1 LSNDAQKLLDAL
13 PLIHLLWACPLMI
26 LVAALLL
33 VDLAGVAALA
43 GIGLLLTM
51 IPLNLLLVRRLKA
64 ARAAHLPHSD
74 ARVARC
80 LELVKGVRAL
90 KFHGWDAAFEADLLA
105 RRERELPYIRTEL
118 GLFAR
123 LMTMTIALPQLAT
136 ALALAAAVLTS
147 PSSPLTADLAF
158 PVLSLFSVVRFP
170 IMFFGELVGQ
180 LTQGAVALRRIG
192 RFLAR
197 AEAAAANPRLRVSRS
212 RSGRL
217 SAPPP
222 RRAVPPAAKAPAA
235 PLAIDRLS
243 LRVERGELLLV
254 AGAVGCGKSTFLAG
268 VLGEA
273 VLEAGGVRTS
283 PGEAVAYCAQ
293 TAWVQHMSVRDNI
306 LFGSSFDEA
315 RYTAVVN
322 ACALRADLAA
332 LPHGDATVVGERG
345 VTLSGG
351 QQQRVALARAVYS
364 RPSLLLLDDVFSA
377 LDGSTGRHIFEAL
390 FEGASPLLGSAAVLL
405 VGHATQ
411 FAPKAASC
419 LVLHAGRPPNEAG
432 DAAEPAEEEAVELEA
447 AEAAGAEKSVV
458 PGSATGDFAPEGSDE
473 VRLGVRTM
481 LAWARAAGGWR
492 WFLPELLFFVCERF
506 TYVGADFWLSAWT
519 EAAPEAAGESSTADQ
534 RARLAV
540 YSGFIFGNASFA
552 FLRTWWFVSGGAVAA
567 RSIFRRLLGAVA
579 RSPMSFFDTTPVGR
593 IAAPGPKGLT
603 VIASSFWLF
612 SGLTVVLAIV
622 PVVAVAVVVC
632 AAVFAAVHMLY
643 LRSGVQ
649 MQRLYARAQA
659 PLVSLIEESVA
670 GGATI
675 RAFGETHRFSSRLA
689 LLNDD
694 ASTAFLAFV
703 GVGRWLAVRL
713 ETIGALISVS
723 VCVALSALSEQ
734 LSGPIAGLAVIWSFN
749 LTITLNFLVL
759 STSELEAKGVSLER
773 VLGYTALPPEAPR
786 EQPEADAQAEREGWP
801 VRGELRFEAVTL
813 RYRPS
818 LPPALDGFSCTI
830 AAAERV
836 GICGRTGA
844 GKSSVAA
851 ALFRLVE
858 VEAGRIS
865 LDGVDLR
872 TLGLQRVR
880 GRALGIVTQ
889 EPVLFRGAV
898 RRSLDPLDQFTD
910 EALWGALRAVG
921 MEPAVRGL
929 ADGLSSESEEGGVN
943 WSLGER
949 QLLCFARAVLRAP
962 RVLLLD
968 EATASIDHAADAR
981 IQSALRTTMRETT
994 LLTVAHRLHTVV
1006 DYDRILVLSAG
1017 RCVEA
1022 GAPHDL
1028 LRQEGSAL
1036 SEMV

>member
-1 LSNDAQKLLDAL
+1 
-13 PLIHLLWACPLMI
+13 
-26 LVAALLL
+26 
-33 VDLAGVAALA
+33 
-43 GIGLLLTM
+43 
-51 IPLNLLLVRRLKA
+51 
-64 ARAAHLPHSD
+64 
-74 ARVARC
+74 
-80 LELVKGVRAL
+80 
-90 KFHGWDAAFEADLLA
+90 
-105 RRERELPYIRTEL
+105 
-118 GLFAR
+118 
-123 LMTMTIALPQLAT
+123 
-136 ALALAAAVLTS
+136 
-147 PSSPLTADLAF
+147 
-158 PVLSLFSVVRFP
+158 
-170 IMFFGELVGQ
+170 
-180 LTQGAVALRRIG
+180 
-192 RFLAR
+192 
-197 AEAAAANPRLRVSRS
+197 
-212 RSGRL
+212 
-217 SAPPP
+217 
-222 RRAVPPAAKAPAA
+222 
-235 PLAIDRLS
+235 
-243 LRVERGELLLV
+243 
-254 AGAVGCGKSTFLAG
+254 
-268 VLGEA
+268 
-273 VLEAGGVRTS
+273 
-283 PGEAVAYCAQ
+283 
-293 TAWVQHMSVRDNI
+293 
-306 LFGSSFDEA
+306 
-315 RYTAVVN
+315 
-322 ACALRADLAA
+322 
-332 LPHGDATVVGERG
+332 
-345 VTLSGG
+345 
-351 QQQRVALARAVYS
+351 
-364 RPSLLLLDDVFSA
+364 
-377 LDGSTGRHIFEAL
+377 
-390 FEGASPLLGSAAVLL
+390 
-405 VGHATQ
+405 
-411 FAPKAASC
+411 
-419 LVLHAGRPPNEAG
+419 
-432 DAAEPAEEEAVELEA
+432 VELEA
-447 AEAAGAEKSVV
+447 AEAAGAEKYVV

-473 VRLGVRTM
+473 VRLGVRAM

-519 EAAPEAAGESSTADQ
+519 EAAPEAAGESSTVASGFGALFGFSGVVESEADQ

-593 IAAPGPKGLT
+593 IAARLSYDTEIIDGLLVQKGLT

-675 RAFGETHRFSSRLA
+675 RAFGETRRFSSRLA

-786 EQPEADAQAEREGWP
+786 EQPEADAQAERQGWP
-801 VRGELRFEAVTL
+801 VRGELRFESVLL

-830 AAAERV
+830 APAERV

-858 VEAGRIS
+858 VEAGCIS

-898 RRSLDPLDQFTD
+898 RRSLDPLDQYTD

-1036 SEMV
+1036 SEMVDSTGATTAARLREMAERAHHQKME